1 MACSGLEVMGSNQ
14 TIADYLVFPTS
25 CVPSFWAIMLFTL
38 FVLITFV
45 LYNRERE
52 VFVQADLISSAG
64 VAATAVMLLLIVGSL
79 IKSSTGIPMIQ
90 QDILLGGVAFWIIIS
105 AIWFFKK

>member
-1 MACSGLEVMGSNQ
+1 MACRGLEVMGANQ

-25 CVPSFWAIMLFTL
+25 CVYSFWAIMFFTL
-38 FVLITFV
+38 FILITFV

-64 VAATAVMLLLIVGSL
+64 VSATAIVFLLVVGSL

-105 AIWFFKK
+105 AMWFFKK